1 MRFHKFISTILHPIV
16 MPTIGTICY
25 LILTPN
31 TLQQEQ
37 ELTILTII
45 FIATYV
51 IPLLLLIFLKSI
63 GYIDSFQV
71 FSIKERKIP
80 LVFMII
86 MFYLLGQLF
95 EKITIFN
102 DLSFLFYGIAIA
114 IILTY
119 ILFTFRIKSSLHL
132 LSIGGAT
139 GYFLIFGQIHGI
151 DTLPLTVIF
160 LLFSGLLGTSR
171 LHLKAHSPKEI
182 YIGFFLGFFS
192 QIISVLYYL

>member
-1 MRFHKFISTILHPIV
+1 
-16 MPTIGTICY
+16 MPTIGVICY
-25 LILTPN
+25 LILTPA
-31 TLQQEQ
+31 TLQREQ

-51 IPLLLLIFLKSI
+51 IPLLLLLFLKSI
-63 GYIDSFQV
+63 GYIDSFEV
-71 FSIKERKIP
+71 YSIKERKIP

-86 MFYLLGQLF
+86 LFYLLGQLF

-119 ILFTFRIKSSLHL
+119 ILFSLRIKSSLHL

-139 GYFLIFGQIHGI
+139 SYFLIFGQIHGI
-151 DTLPLTVIF
+151 NTLPLSIMF
-160 LLFSGLLGTSR
+160 LVLSGILGTSR
-171 LHLKAHSPKEI
+171 LHLKAHSPREI
-182 YIGFFLGFFS
+182 YIGFFLGFLS
-192 QIISVLYYL
+192 QFVSVLYYL